1 MVFAD
6 AISHRG
12 HSVAVRH
19 DGRKCVVQTDE
30 LTDVE
35 TSGVQTSGTYLVDR
49 DPKERV
55 LSEVDDALGR
65 EARQLVVNP
74 EGLRRTDSG
83 GVDGA
88 TKDRLKQ
95 LGYAE

>member
-35 TSGVQTSGTYLVDR
+35 TSGVQTSGTYIVYR
-49 DPKERV
+49 DPKERAR
-55 LSEVDDALGR
+55 LEGDDALGR
-65 EARQLVVNP
+65 EARKFILDPRELQRS
-74 EGLRRTDSG
+74 ESG
-83 GVDGA
+83 GVDEA
-88 TKDRLKQ
+88 AKDRLKQ